1 MDLSAY
7 LFATY
12 VFMLLTV
19 TIWLLGRVL
28 KKSRKAGE
36 DKADFDKEQKLFTL
50 YQNVED
56 MLASFEE
63 YVEETQ
69 SEADKNLSDMREMLG
84 EVKRLA
90 GALAAGSM
98 PAEIKE
104 PAAAVCEKHEE
115 PAAERTESLH
125 LVVPVPISM
134 PDETKRPV
142 PVLKMSKTGSK
153 VIELRA
159 NGMDQSQ
166 IAKHLGIS
174 LREVSLAM
182 KIAGAGEDK

>member
-12 VFMLLTV
+12 VFILLTV

-28 KKSRKAGE
+28 RKSKKAGGS
-36 DKADFDKEQKLFTL
+36 DKASFDKEQKLFAL

-69 SEADKNLSDMREMLG
+69 SEADKNLSEMREMLG

-90 GALAAGSM
+90 DALKVQSTYTQTQEM
-98 PAEIKE
+98 
-104 PAAAVCEKHEE
+104 AVPVPERHEE
-115 PAAERTESLH
+115 PAVERSESLH
-125 LVVPVPISM
+125 LVAPVPIRV
-134 PDETKRPV
+134 PDEPKRPA

-153 VIELRA
+153 VLELKA

-182 KIAGAGEDK
+182 KIAGAEDK